1 MAEPEQTLDT
11 NAAIWKS
18 DEAIAGWMATMDD
31 RERKWAPQW
40 RLMAELL
47 PVGDD
52 EAFTF
57 LDLGAGT
64 GAAARALLARY
75 PRSEAILADYSP
87 QMMGE
92 AARVMSPYDGR
103 YRYVELDMLTGDWPA
118 SIPGGLDAA
127 VTSHCVHHLPDER
140 KAGLFAEIL
149 EHLAPGGCYLNFD
162 PVTSEDPVVDA
173 AWRRAGERLDPE
185 MAERSRNRTPAQQ
198 AQYEN
203 HIRYMVPL
211 DRQVRMLVEA
221 GFEAVDVYWKQ
232 LDNVIYGG
240 RRPLGGA

>member
-1 MAEPEQTLDT
+1 MVDPAHTHDT

-18 DEAIAGWMATMDD
+18 DDAIAGWMATMDD
-31 RERKWAPQW
+31 RERRWAPQW

-47 PVGDD
+47 PVADD

-75 PRSEAILADYSP
+75 PRSEAVLADYSP

-92 AARVMSPYDGR
+92 ATRVMAPYDGR
-103 YRYVELDMLTGDWPA
+103 YRYVELDMMTADWPA
-118 SIPGGLDAA
+118 SVPRGLDAV
-127 VTSHCVHHLPDER
+127 VTSHCVHHLPDDR
-140 KAGLFAEIL
+140 KAGLFVEIL
-149 EHLAPGGCYLNFD
+149 DHLAPGAWYLNFD
-162 PVTSEDPVVDA
+162 PVTSDDPVVDA

-185 MAERSRNRTPAQQ
+185 LAEHSRNRTPTQQ

-203 HIRYMVPL
+203 HIRFMVPL
-211 DRQVRMLVEA
+211 DRQVGFLADA

-240 RRPLGGA
+240 RRPLGDA